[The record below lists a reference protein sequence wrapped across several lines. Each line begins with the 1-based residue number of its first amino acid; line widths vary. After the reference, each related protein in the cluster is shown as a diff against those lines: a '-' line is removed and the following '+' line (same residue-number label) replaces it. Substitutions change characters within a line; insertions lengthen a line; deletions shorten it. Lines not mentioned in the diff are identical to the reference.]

1 MKKNLLFLLLL
12 GCCFGMGSCSKQ
24 PSVQSRCTVDVKVD
38 YPEFT
43 KGYLRNVDGKRLDS
57 LTVTNG
63 LLSFERTDSLSMP
76 YVAFIHLSNRNDSI
90 DWMEMPLVVEG
101 GKVNVEIGEYI
112 STSGTPLN
120 HQMQEFLNDLQAT
133 RSGIEG
139 RNLSKEEISR
149 TFSEFYKQ
157 QILSNKGNVL
167 GEYIFKSYGIHLSD
181 ADLNQVK
188 AQLGY

>member
-1 MKKNLLFLLLL
+1 
-12 GCCFGMGSCSKQ
+12 MGSCSKQ

-120 HQMQEFLNDLQAT
+120 HQMQEFLNGLQAT

-167 GEYIFKSYGIHLSD
+167 AEYIFKSYGIHLSE